1 METNFSSIFDFIL
14 YIDNYSG
21 DLFIP
26 AILVGLN
33 IVVLSVLSPRKS
45 GLFTTGSI
53 MMFLTFGLNLLIG
66 KTNLFILSMLF
77 LCEAL
82 LGVFLH
88 LREVFQ

>member
-1 METNFSSIFDFIL
+1 MEKNFSSIFDFIL
-14 YIDNYSG
+14 YVDNYSG

-33 IVVLSVLSPRKS
+33 IVVLSVLSHRKS

-53 MMFLTFGLNLLIG
+53 MLFFTFALNLLMG

-82 LGVFLH
+82 LGIFLH